1 MVQNNWAL
9 IYFSL
14 TCLPTQKRD
23 IMRKG
28 IIISFVLF
36 AAIAVSAQTKK
47 PLDHSVY
54 DQWQSVQQPLISSD
68 GKWVVYLVNP
78 QEGDGELIIQ
88 STDGVYKKTIKRGY
102 NHLLT
107 EDGKYVI
114 FKIRPLF
121 KDTRDAR
128 IKKKRPDD
136 MPKDSLA
143 MVELGK
149 DSVWKMPRVKTF
161 KTPENASGWVAYHL
175 DKSLPATPVPAPK
188 PDSLTQ
194 INKMVA
200 TADSMMRAAD
210 SLRYKAME
218 AKTKGLSVLQPL
230 KREVKPADDP
240 VEEGTDLVV
249 KNILTGEEKKFKLVS
264 EYYFSKKGNALLIE
278 TTKKNGDTLSKAFVL
293 WMHTST
299 GKIDTVFKG
308 FNDAKNYAVDEEG
321 NQLAF
326 AAERD
331 SVSKALK
338 KFYKLWYYKTGMN
351 EAQLKVDKKTT
362 GVKEGFSVSPDYVNK
377 FSKNGNRLFIGL
389 APIRQPKD
397 TTLADFETA
406 RLDIWNYKDDE
417 LQPQQLVQLTN
428 ELKRS
433 YLGVI
438 NNNSD
443 AVTPLADENLERIG
457 LTDDDNADIAIG
469 ETNKEYRIQNQWE
482 QHQFNDVYL
491 VNTNTGE
498 RKLIAKKLRGGADIS
513 PKGKFI
519 AWYDW
524 KQKHYFSYEIATGK
538 TINTTKDIKA
548 PLWDEEDDHPDD
560 PPPHGTMGW
569 QENDAFMYVYDKYDI
584 WKVDPAGSAKPIC
597 LTNGAGRKNEF
608 TFRYIQTD
616 REEKFVKEGQPLLLT
631 IFDNKEKGGGL
642 KLYKLG
648 EPFVFDAAMKQ
659 TYPLTMNSFFKAKNS
674 PVFGYLKG
682 SYNRSYNVS
691 VVANIDTASVTN
703 ANGKI
708 TKYEIKGAHQLSD
721 INQQQKEYNW
731 FTVELHK
738 WKMFD
743 GKMSEGLLYKPE
755 NFDSTKKYPVIFYF
769 YERDADTKYNYRSPA
784 PSAST
789 VNIPYFTSNGYLVF
803 DPNIY
808 YKNGEPGESAYNS
821 VVSAAKYLSKLKF
834 VDSTKMAIQGQ
845 SWGGY
850 QVAYLITRTKLF
862 AAAGAGAPVSNMFSA
877 YGGIRWGAGISRQ
890 FIYEKSQTRLG
901 FTPWQRPDIYIKN
914 SPLFKADKV
923 TTPLLLM
930 HNDKDGSVPWYQ
942 SIELFT
948 ALRRLDKKVWLL
960 QYNDEDHNLVERR
973 NRKDLSIRLS
983 QFFDHYL
990 KGAPMPVW
998 MKSGVP
1004 ATNKGIDWGFK
1015 ID

>member
-1 MVQNNWAL
+1 
-9 IYFSL
+9 
-14 TCLPTQKRD
+14 
-23 IMRKG
+23 MRKG
-28 IIISFVLF
+28 LLLSLLF
-36 AAIAVSAQTKK
+36 FTVITTIAQTKK

-54 DQWQSVQQPLISSD
+54 DQWQSVQQPLISAD
-68 GKWVVYLVNP
+68 GKWVVYLINP

-88 STDGVYKKTIKRGY
+88 STDGVYKKIVARGY
-102 NHLLT
+102 NHVIS
-107 EDGKYVI
+107 EDSRYVV

-143 MVELGK
+143 MIELGK
-149 DSVWKMPRVKTF
+149 DSVWKTPRVKTY
-161 KTPENASGWVAYHL
+161 KTPEKAGGWVAYHL
-175 DKSLPATPVPAPK
+175 EKSLPAPPAAAPK
-188 PDSLTQ
+188 PDSVTQ

-200 TADSMMRAAD
+200 MAD
-210 SLRYKAME
+210 SLMRVADSLKLKAIE
-218 AKTKGLSVLQPL
+218 ARTKGLGVLQAP
-230 KREVKPADDP
+230 KREARPQAKPAEDP
-240 VEEGTDLVV
+240 IEEGTDLMVR
-249 KNILTGEEKKFKLVS
+249 NTGTGEEKKFKLVS
-264 EYYFSKKGNALLIE
+264 EYFFSKNGNALLIE
-278 TTKKNGDTLSKAFVL
+278 TTKKNGDTLSKALVL
-293 WMHTST
+293 WMNTST
-299 GKIDTVFKG
+299 GKIDTVLKG
-308 FNDAKNYAVDEEG
+308 FNDAKNYAMDEEG

-326 AAERD
+326 VAERD
-331 SVSKALK
+331 SVTKALK
-338 KFYKLWYYKTGMN
+338 KFYKLWYYKTGTN
-351 EAQLKVDKKTT
+351 EAKLKVDRKTA
-362 GVKEGFSVSPDYVNK
+362 GVKDGFTVSPDYINK
-377 FSKNGNRLFIGL
+377 FSKNGSRLFLGI

-406 RLDIWNYKDDE
+406 RLDIWHYNDDE
-417 LQPQQLVQLTN
+417 LQPQQLVQLNN
-428 ELKRS
+428 ELRRS

-438 NNNSD
+438 NNNAD
-443 AVTPLADENLERIG
+443 GVTPLADENLERIS
-457 LTDDDNADIAIG
+457 LTDDDNADIALG
-469 ETNKEYRIQNQWE
+469 ETSKGYRVQNQWE

-491 VNTNTGE
+491 VNINTGE

-513 PKGKFI
+513 PKGKFV

-524 KQKHYFSYEIATGK
+524 KLKHYFSYEIATGK
-538 TINTTKDIKA
+538 IINTTKDIKA

-560 PPPHGTMGW
+560 PPPHGAMGW

-584 WKVDPAGSAKPIC
+584 WKVDPAGVIKPVCITNNIGRAKQ
-597 LTNGAGRKNEF
+597 L
-608 TFRYIQTD
+608 TFRNAILD
-616 REEKFVKEGQPLLLT
+616 REERFIKTGQVLLYNV
-631 IFDNKEKGGGL
+631 FDNKEKGFGWVTYKAGDNFVLNESIPVTNTIAILPFGG
-642 KLYKLG
+642 
-648 EPFVFDAAMKQ
+648 VV
-659 TYPLTMNSFFKAKNS
+659 KAKNNDAIVYTAMTPQMS
-674 PVFGYLKG
+674 PSLF
-682 SYNRSYNVS
+682 S
-691 VVANIDTASVTN
+691 
-703 ANGKI
+703 
-708 TKYEIKGAHQLSD
+708 IKLNDVQDFKAAVQLSK
-721 INQQQKEYNW
+721 INEQQKNYNW
-731 FTVELHK
+731 YTVELHK

-769 YERDADTKYNYRSPA
+769 YERDSDTRYGYRSPA

-821 VVSAAKYLSKLKF
+821 VISAARYLSKMKF

-850 QVAYLITRTKLF
+850 QVAYLVTRTKLF

-877 YGGIRWGAGISRQ
+877 YGGIRWGTGISRQ
-890 FIYEKSQTRLG
+890 FQYEKSQTRLG
-901 FTPWQRPDIYIKN
+901 FTPWQRPDIYTKN

-923 TTPLLLM
+923 TTPILLM
-930 HNDKDGSVPWYQ
+930 HNDKDGAVPWYQ
-942 SIELFT
+942 SIEFFT
-948 ALRRLDKKVWLL
+948 ALKRLDKKVWLL

-973 NRKDLSIRLS
+973 NRKDLSIRLG

-1015 ID
+1015 IE

>member
-1 MVQNNWAL
+1 MHVCLNL
-9 IYFSL
+9 FSFL
-14 TCLPTQKRD
+14 NQL

-28 IIISFVLF
+28 LLLTLLLFTFVTAF
-36 AAIAVSAQTKK
+36 TQTKK

-54 DQWQSVQQPLISSD
+54 DQWQTVQQPLISSD

-88 STDGVYKKTIKRGY
+88 STDGVYKKTVARGY
-102 NHLLT
+102 SHIIS
-107 EDGKYVI
+107 EDSRYVV

-143 MVELGK
+143 VIELGK
-149 DSVWKMPRVKTF
+149 DSVWKMPRVKTY
-161 KTPENASGWVAYHL
+161 KTPEKAAGWVAYHME
-175 DKSLPATPVPAPK
+175 KSLPAPSVAAPK
-188 PDSLTQ
+188 PDSVTQ

-200 TADSMMRAAD
+200 MAD
-210 SLRYKAME
+210 SLIRVADSLKLKANE
-218 AKTKGLSVLQPL
+218 AKTKGMSVLQAP
-230 KREVKPADDP
+230 KREPRPQAKPAEDP
-240 VEEGTDLVV
+240 IEEGTDLVV
-249 KNILTGEEKKFKLVS
+249 RNTGTGEEKKFKLVS
-264 EYYFSKKGNALLIE
+264 EYFFSKKGNALLIE

-293 WMHTST
+293 WMNTST
-299 GKIDTVFKG
+299 GKIDTVLKG
-308 FNDAKNYAVDEEG
+308 FNDAKNYAMDEEG

-326 AAERD
+326 VAERD
-331 SVSKALK
+331 SVTKALK
-338 KFYKLWYYKTGMN
+338 KFYKLWYYKAGMS
-351 EAQLKVDKKTT
+351 EAKLKVDRKTA
-362 GVKEGFSVSPDYVNK
+362 GVKEGFTVSTDFTNK
-377 FSKNGNRLFIGL
+377 FSKNGNRLFLGM

-417 LQPQQLVQLTN
+417 LQPQQLVQLNN
-428 ELKRS
+428 ELRRS

-438 NNNSD
+438 NNNAD
-443 AVTPLADENLERIG
+443 VVTPLADENLERIG
-457 LTDDDNADIAIG
+457 LTDDDNGDVALG
-469 ETNKEYRIQNQWE
+469 ETNKGYRIQNQWE

-513 PKGKFI
+513 PKGKFVS
-519 AWYDW
+519 WYDW
-524 KQKHYFSYEIATGK
+524 KQKNYFSYEIATGK
-538 TINTTKDIKA
+538 TIIATKDIKA

-560 PPPHGTMGW
+560 PPPYGALGW

-584 WKVDPAGSAKPIC
+584 WKVDPTGTVKPKC
-597 LTNGAGRKNEF
+597 VTNGVGRKNNY
-608 TFRYIQTD
+608 TFRYMRTD
-616 REEKFVKEGQPLLLT
+616 REEQFVKEGQPLLLT
-631 IFDNKEKGGGL
+631 IFDNKEKGSGL

-648 EPFVFDAAMKQ
+648 ETFVFDVSMKQ
-659 TYPLTMNSFFKAKNS
+659 TYPLTMNSYFKAKNS

-682 SYNRSYNVS
+682 SYNSSYNVA
-691 VVANIDTASVTN
+691 VVTNIDTASVTN
-703 ANGKI
+703 ANGKV
-708 TKYEIKGAHQLSD
+708 TKYEIKEANQLSD

-769 YERDADTKYNYRSPA
+769 YERDSDTKYGYRSPA

-821 VVSAAKYLSKLKF
+821 VVSAARYLSKMKF

-850 QVAYLITRTKLF
+850 QVAYLVTRTKLF

-877 YGGIRWGAGISRQ
+877 YGGIRWGTGISRQ
-890 FIYEKSQTRLG
+890 FQYEKSQTRLG
-901 FTPWQRPDIYIKN
+901 FTPWQRPDIYTKN

-923 TTPLLLM
+923 TTPILLM
-930 HNDKDGSVPWYQ
+930 HNDKDGAVPWYQ
-942 SIELFT
+942 SIEFFT
-948 ALRRLDKKVWLL
+948 ALKRLDKKVWLL

-973 NRKDLSIRLS
+973 NRKDLSIRLG

-1015 ID
+1015 IE